1 LWHTFGK
8 VITGGDP
15 YADYSDGEFR
25 EAVRTVELDADPGTE
40 FEYSNFAVGLL
51 GYVLASKSG
60 SDYETYIKAQVCEPL
75 GMHDTGSTLS
85 KDQAARFV
93 QGYATMST
101 LARWLQYHRSTP
113 WNIPNSLAGC
123 GALRS
128 SANDML
134 IYLKAN
140 MRPSGELAGAIRR
153 SHHELYRGKEGPVI
167 AMNWFRAWNTT
178 LKKVIIWHNGETGG
192 YHSYIG
198 FTEDG
203 SAGVVILA
211 NVADA
216 KVEALAEKILV
227 DVATSAV
234 R

>member
-1 LWHTFGK
+1 
-8 VITGGDP
+8 
-15 YADYSDGEFR
+15 
-25 EAVRTVELDADPGTE
+25 
-40 FEYSNFAVGLL
+40 
-51 GYVLASKSG
+51 
-60 SDYETYIKAQVCEPL
+60 
-75 GMHDTGSTLS
+75 
-85 KDQAARFV
+85 
-93 QGYATMST
+93 
-101 LARWLQYHRSTP
+101 
-113 WNIPNSLAGC
+113 
-123 GALRS
+123 
-128 SANDML
+128 
-134 IYLKAN
+134 